1 MKIRLRKG
9 NRMKRALLVLII
21 AVMCLYLCSCTNSSD
36 DSNNDVSDRSITS
49 NDNEPVS
56 GPQLFEVTV
65 SAENTTTNGKTIF
78 EITSNLPDGTELLLT
93 LENAAGF
100 RAQDKITL
108 QNGQGKS
115 STFSAQGNSLSG
127 TYTLRV
133 TMGMPSLQDQS
144 VQDVIGSNGEYMTGN
159 IVKESGMAGS
169 TYNSIEAE
177 FSFDIGSS
185 DYQEALQKIVIGQYS
200 QAKTILEEMGE
211 NGYLI
216 SDELISNMEQ
226 LEVLLENEWVNS
238 EYGWNNYSS
247 FEVSVS
253 GEEIALYNYER
264 EYDGTKYLGE
274 YKDRIDLEKLLK
286 NGEVKVYCNLRD
298 DFTLDIHDI
307 LDGEIVRRTEWVDVV
322 YKINQ

>member
-1 MKIRLRKG
+1 MKS
-9 NRMKRALLVLII
+9 ALLILII
-21 AVMCLYLCSCTNSSD
+21 AVMCLSLCSCTNSSN
-36 DSNNDVSDRSITS
+36 DSNNDASDSSTTS
-49 NDNEPVS
+49 NNNESVS
-56 GPQLFEVTV
+56 EPQPFEVTV
-65 SAENTTTNGKTIF
+65 SAENTTTNGKPIF
-78 EITSNLPDGTELLLT
+78 EITSNLPDGTELMLT
-93 LENAAGF
+93 LENSSGYT
-100 RAQDKITL
+100 AQDKITL

-115 STFSAQGNSLSG
+115 SSFSAQGNSLSG

-144 VQDVIGSNGEYMTGN
+144 VQDVIGSKGEYMTGN
-159 IVKESGMAGS
+159 VVKESSMAGN
-169 TYNSIEAE
+169 TYNSIEAK
-177 FSFDIGSS
+177 FSFDIGAS

-200 QAKTILEEMGE
+200 EAKTILEEMGE
-211 NGYLI
+211 NGNLI
-216 SDELISNMEQ
+216 SDELISNMQQ

-238 EYGWNNYSS
+238 EYGWNYYSS

-274 YKDRIDLEKLLK
+274 YKDRIDLEELLR

-298 DFTLDIHDI
+298 DFTLDIHNI
-307 LDGEIVRRTEWVDVV
+307 LDGEIIRRTEWIDVV